1 MEIPDSISNL
11 TADSNT
17 ADPFNYTTPDIIV
30 NTGKIIDI
38 IKHNTPSDD
47 YISLEEGLAFYK
59 KDIHSD
65 KNFIKNFLLLYSDVL
80 SRTVQ
85 TSNIGDDYKL
95 AAQKAIIEN
104 IKSIQSS
111 LDAIGDLINTLN
123 KQKNILDVKRISFI
137 MLGYAIGTI
146 KKIYHN

>member
-11 TADSNT
+11 TADSII
-17 ADPFNYTTPDIIV
+17 ADPFNYVSFDTNINV
-30 NTGKIIDI
+30 GKIIDVV
-38 IKHNTPSDD
+38 KHNTPSDD

-80 SRTVQ
+80 SRAVQ
-85 TSNIGDDYKL
+85 TSNIGDDYKI
-95 AAQKAIIEN
+95 AAQKAVIEN
-104 IKSIQSS
+104 IKSMQNS
-111 LDAIGDLINTLN
+111 LDAMGDLINTLN

-146 KKIYHN
+146 KKIYNS